1 MASDNKPTADIEA
14 LLQEAK
20 NGNAEAFG
28 TLYDLYF
35 TPVFRYL
42 YLRTKEKQA
51 AEDLAQT
58 VFLKAYQS
66 LGRYREEG
74 KSPLHYFFTIARNTF
89 IDYLR
94 RQKHAV
100 LPITDEVL
108 KNTADSA
115 AESARAAE
123 KRETAQTVKSAL
135 LKLTEEQQ
143 EIIIMKFINELSN
156 REIAAILGKS
166 EEAVRQLQ
174 YRALKALRRQMPIR

>member
-1 MASDNKPTADIEA
+1 
-14 LLQEAK
+14 
-20 NGNAEAFG
+20 
-28 TLYDLYF
+28 
-35 TPVFRYL
+35 
-42 YLRTKEKQA
+42 
-51 AEDLAQT
+51 
-58 VFLKAYQS
+58 
-66 LGRYREEG
+66 
-74 KSPLHYFFTIARNTF
+74 LHYFFTIARNTF